1 MGTTVLDAGAS
12 PSPNLHLYAHCLRN
26 HPGGVAVLAINA
38 DRTASEELMVPEKS
52 ERYTLSGELMSNKV
66 ELNGSELDVSAEGD
80 LPLLKR

>member
-1 MGTTVLDAGAS
+1 
-12 PSPNLHLYAHCLRN
+12 
-26 HPGGVAVLAINA
+26 VLAINA